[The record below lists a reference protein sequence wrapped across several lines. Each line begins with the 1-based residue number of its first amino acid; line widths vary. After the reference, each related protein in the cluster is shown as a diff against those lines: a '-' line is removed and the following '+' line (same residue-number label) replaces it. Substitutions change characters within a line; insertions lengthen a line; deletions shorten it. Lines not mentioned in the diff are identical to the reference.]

1 MIILGV
7 VNSLKYCML
16 LNITP
21 KHILCDVDI
30 AIVLPTH
37 LSNHIAPKMI
47 NDCIFVYS
55 LVLITSTLHYNFH
68 TT

>member
-1 MIILGV
+1 MGV

-21 KHILCDVDI
+21 ELILCNADV
-30 AIVLPTH
+30 ALVLPTH
-37 LSNHIAPKMI
+37 LNNHITPKII
-47 NDCIFVYS
+47 NDCLFVYS
-55 LVLITSTLHYNFH
+55 LVSITSSLDYNFC